1 MTEKLTKPNHAFI
14 RVLSTNVIA
23 FDIYGYSSIILHF
36 EKKNKTKNKKKTQNH
51 LTLFQAL
58 FKALG
63 LDDNDFKFGLT
74 KVFFRPGKFA
84 EFDQIMKSD
93 PENLAQ
99 LVKKVRRWLICSRW
113 KKAQWCTLSVIKC
126 RSYIL

>member
-1 MTEKLTKPNHAFI
+1 LLLPPCFPGHEATDLIWCF
-14 RVLSTNVIA
+14 V
-23 FDIYGYSSIILHF
+23 Y
-36 EKKNKTKNKKKTQNH
+36 
-51 LTLFQAL
+51 QAL

-63 LDDNDFKFGLT
+63 LNENEFKFGQT

-99 LVKKVRRWLICSRW
+99 LMRKVKKWLLRSHWRQL
-113 KKAQWCTLSVIKC
+113 QWCALSVIK
-126 RSYIL
+126 RE